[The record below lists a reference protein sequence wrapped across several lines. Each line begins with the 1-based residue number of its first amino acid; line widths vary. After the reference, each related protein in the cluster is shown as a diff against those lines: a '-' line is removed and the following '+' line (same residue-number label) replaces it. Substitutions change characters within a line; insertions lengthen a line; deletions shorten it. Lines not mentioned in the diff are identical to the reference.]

1 MNEKYLDFGRR
12 VLDRQVVDANH
23 FPCGKVDDLEIE
35 FKKTPRVTA
44 IYVGNGA
51 SSKRLPELAR
61 VLSQKIFGTGT
72 VKIPWSEVMV
82 ITDRI
87 KLKSTAKEL
96 KLDERR
102 GWVFKFISRLPM
114 SWKK

>member
-1 MNEKYLDFGRR
+1 MSEKYLDFVRR
-12 VLDRQVVDANH
+12 ILDRQVEDANN
-23 FPCGKVDDLEIE
+23 FPCGKVDDLEIGLSG
-35 FKKTPRVTA
+35 KPRVTA

-51 SSKRLPELAR
+51 ASERLPELFKF
-61 VLSQKIFGTGT
+61 LSQKIFGTRA
-72 VKIPWSEVMV
+72 VKIPWSEVSV
-82 ITDRI
+82 VTDRV

-102 GWVFKFISRLPM
+102 GWCYEFISRLPR